1 MVGAGVPGVDV
12 DGSVVAVLNAAMRMA
27 WVISFVWMSR
37 TCCPGLTWPSGSRAG
52 MARWVAWAAS
62 RLAPASRRSA
72 VSLSWCWLLMSTD

>member
-37 TCCPGLTWPSGSRAG
+37 TCWNVPAFLDTRI
-52 MARWVAWAAS
+52 
-62 RLAPASRRSA
+62 RLPNG
-72 VSLSWCWLLMSTD
+72 